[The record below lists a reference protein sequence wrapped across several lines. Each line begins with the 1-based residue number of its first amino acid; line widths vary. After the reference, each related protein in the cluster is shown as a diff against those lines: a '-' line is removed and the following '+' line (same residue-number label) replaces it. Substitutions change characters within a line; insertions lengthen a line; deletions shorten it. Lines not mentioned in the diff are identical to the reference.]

1 MGDVDQ
7 KSQTLN
13 SAASCGATRLKCILI
28 IGSIWCPREA
38 NPMERTVACI
48 GAAHIDRKAT
58 AAGPIVPGSSNPVTM
73 RVGAGGVAR
82 NVAENLA
89 RLGLSVTMVSRVGHD
104 REGDW

>member
-1 MGDVDQ
+1 
-7 KSQTLN
+7 
-13 SAASCGATRLKCILI
+13 
-28 IGSIWCPREA
+28 
-38 NPMERTVACI
+38 MERTVACI

-89 RLGLSVTMVSRVGHD
+89 RLGLPVTMVRRVGHD
-104 REGDW
+104 REGDAVLDSLGEAVEG